1 MKEVNTKTTK
11 ESPNPLV
18 VITVDKI
25 LFIKNMETLST
36 MNFTKLTFL
45 LEIRHYNSLIFRNF
59 IILITALL
67 LSPTGAFAQEGNV
80 SINLPN
86 GTVKTFMKQV
96 EQQTKYTFVYRNH
109 VLDVQSKV
117 TVNCKN
123 KPIKEVL
130 SQVFTP
136 LNIIYSVNN
145 NTIVLVKQDT
155 RQANEERKT
164 IKGIVYDETRTP
176 VIGANITQGTTGVI
190 TDINGSFTMV
200 ANPSQPLTV
209 SYIGYKPQEI
219 KVNARNDLKI
229 YLQESSVA
237 LNEVVVVGYGAQSEK
252 LVTTS
257 ISSLKMNNVDQGNDY
272 NVAKMMQGRTPGVNV
287 ASASG
292 TPGEQPSVRVR
303 GIASITGNSSPL
315 YVVDGVPSESMPMLN
330 PNDVERMDV
339 LKDASAAAI
348 YGSRANNGVVIITTK
363 SGNTSSKTQVNASI
377 RHSLG
382 WISHDIP
389 MANVNEY
396 ARTMQ
401 AAIDNWN
408 VQQKDTKQFF
418 IPDQITE
425 TDWMKEIQRN
435 MAQTTT
441 ASINL
446 SGGNDKTSFFTS
458 LGFNDQEGIIRTSG
472 FQQTNLRAKFTHKL
486 NNWFKINLNLTG
498 SYSKFDL
505 IEDSD
510 LSLKVIRTAREEQP
524 WVGAYRED
532 GTYTTMSTELCR
544 HNPAMILNEEKWT
557 IHKKQGV
564 AALSFDITPVKGL
577 KYTPSFSIYGILDEE
592 KKTITEQNDYAER
605 AGWGAIREQ
614 KNVSYRYI
622 IDNVLSYEN
631 SWNKLMYSAMLG
643 HSYEEY
649 RYETFGAYSDNYSNG
664 AFPSSNFGLIN
675 SGSNIYAGSIG
686 YNAYG
691 LESYFGR
698 IALNWDNRYVLNA
711 TVRRDGSSRFSKD
724 QRYGTFPSAS
734 FAWRIINEPFF
745 PKGTPLNDL
754 KLRVSWG
761 NTGSMDGISNWAA
774 MSLVTS
780 GGSSY
785 NGAAGFKIG
794 ADAANLIWEKANQIN
809 VGINAEL
816 FDGRITFS
824 LDGYYQKTTGLL
836 YNTSTLATTG
846 YTSRTANVGSL
857 ENKGVEVMLS
867 GQILNG
873 PFKWDMNTNL
883 SYTKNKLLSLDGVLD
898 MKINSGGANTGK
910 VMHALIVGQP
920 VSAFY
925 MLRQEGIYQTDSEV
939 PIKLYDKGVRAGDCK
954 FFDYDGDGDISD
966 ADRMYVG
973 KVTPDVYGGIT
984 SNMSWKNFDLSIF
997 CQYAIGGKILS
1008 AWKGCG
1014 GTEGTEHLG
1023 LASGNIKGYKNGAW
1037 IDSQQFYNISQYAA
1051 NHYWRG
1057 EGTSNTVPRPTL
1069 AGTFSGGFGN
1079 NLVSTRYLEDASYFK
1094 IKTITLGYN
1103 IPKNLLSKIHVTGA
1117 RIFVSLDNFFT
1128 FTKYSGYDPEFSYE
1142 SSPTGDSYGADFG
1155 EQATLKS
1162 FIIGANI
1169 NF

>member
-1 MKEVNTKTTK
+1 
-11 ESPNPLV
+11 
-18 VITVDKI
+18 
-25 LFIKNMETLST
+25 
-36 MNFTKLTFL
+36 MNYTKLTFSFRTK
-45 LEIRHYNSLIFRNF
+45 EAESSFFRNF
-59 IILITALL
+59 TISLVVLL
-67 LSPTGAFAQEGNV
+67 LFPIVLLAQEGNISV
-80 SINLPN
+80 NIQN
-86 GTVKTFMKQV
+86 GTVKTFMKQI
-96 EQQTKYTFVYRNH
+96 EKQTKYTFVYRNN
-109 VLDVQSKV
+109 VLNVQSKV
-117 TVNCKN
+117 TVNCTN
-123 KPIKEVL
+123 KPIKEIL

-136 LNIIYSVNN
+136 LNITYSVNN
-145 NTIVLVKQDT
+145 NTIVLVKQKAQPT
-155 RQANEERKT
+155 NEEKKT
-164 IKGIVYDETRTP
+164 IKGIVYDETGAP

-190 TDINGSFTMV
+190 TDINGTFTII
-200 ANPSQPLTV
+200 ANPSQALTI

-219 KVNARNDLKI
+219 KANAKNDLRI

-257 ISSLKMNNVDQGNDY
+257 ISSLKIDNVDQGNDY

-303 GIASITGNSSPL
+303 GIASISGNSTPL

-363 SGNTSSKTQVNASI
+363 SGNTNSKTQVNASV

-382 WISHDIP
+382 WIAHDIP
-389 MANVNEY
+389 MANVSEY
-396 ARTMQ
+396 TRTMQ
-401 AAIDNWN
+401 TAVDNWN

-425 TDWMKEIQRN
+425 TDWMKEIQRS

-441 ASINL
+441 ASVNL

-486 NNWFKINLNLTG
+486 NSWFKINLNLTG

-505 IEDSD
+505 VEDSD

-524 WVGAYRED
+524 WVGVYRED

-557 IHKKQGV
+557 VHKKQGV

-577 KYTPSFSIYGILDEE
+577 KYTPSFSVYGILDEE

-631 SWNKLMYSAMLG
+631 SWDKLMYSAMIG

-649 RYETFGAYSDNYSNG
+649 KYETFGAYSDNYSNG

-691 LESYFGR
+691 IESYFGR

-816 FDGRITFS
+816 FDGRITFA

-836 YNTSTLATTG
+836 YNTSTLSTTG
-846 YTSRTANVGSL
+846 YTSRTSNVGSL
-857 ENKGVEVMLS
+857 ENKGLEVMLS
-867 GQILNG
+867 GQILKG
-873 PFKWDMNTNL
+873 SFKWDMNTNL
-883 SYTKNKLLSLDGVLD
+883 TYTKNKLLSLDGVLD
-898 MKINSGGANTGK
+898 MKINNGGANTGK

-925 MLRQEGIYQTDSEV
+925 MLRQDGIYQTDSEI

-954 FFDYDGDGDISD
+954 YFDYDGDGDISD

-1023 LASGNIKGYKNGAW
+1023 IASANIKGYKNGAW
-1037 IDSQQFYNISQYAA
+1037 VDSQQFYNISKYAA

-1117 RIFVSLDNFFT
+1117 RVFVSLDNFFT
-1128 FTKYSGYDPEFSYE
+1128 FTKYSGYDPEFSYD

-1162 FIIGANI
+1162 FIIGASI